1 MKKISLIILIL
12 IVTVSILLL
21 GCGPK
26 TFTLTITVEPA
37 DSGTVAADPTSD
49 DNTYEPDTEVTLT
62 ATPENGYEFSM
73 WTDGEGNELTAETDG
88 SLIITMD
95 GDKTVNAVFVELSTL
110 SVTATP
116 ASGVTG
122 GTLIVS
128 TSADNTTFN
137 EMINH
142 TYADTQFTA
151 TGTETPGNYYI
162 KVEDNN
168 NTGDS
173 CRVTVDTYEFE
184 EGVTYEYEIDMNTG
198 NVTKDDLGVGS
209 LIGSGFQDCP

>member
-1 MKKISLIILIL
+1 MNKTLSIIIILIL
-12 IVTVSILLL
+12 AVSILLL

-26 TFTLTITVEPA
+26 TYTLTITIEPA
-37 DSGTVAADPTSD
+37 DSGSVATDPSSD
-49 DNTYEPDTEVTLT
+49 DNTFEPNTEVTLT
-62 ATPENGYEFSM
+62 ATPASGYEFTM
-73 WTDGEGNELTAETDG
+73 WTDDEGNELTAETDDT
-88 SLIITMD
+88 LIITMD
-95 GDKTVNAVFVELSTL
+95 SDKTVNAVFVELSTL

-116 ASGVTG
+116 ASDVTG

-128 TSADNTTFN
+128 TSADNTTFD

-142 TYADTQFTA
+142 TYTDTQFTA
-151 TGTETPGNYYI
+151 TGTTTPGNYYI
-162 KVEDNN
+162 MVEDNN

-173 CRVTVDTYEFE
+173 CRVTVDSYEFA

-209 LIGSGFQDCP
+209 LIGSGFVDCP